1 MIWQTMKMMVPMM
14 TAAMLHRHI
23 WTTVMIWQT
32 MRMMVP
38 MMTVA
43 MFCASFVLD
52 LDILFLNLDAIY
64 AIFFHGFLV
73 TSLLHGHGELDNN
86 HSVHPWDC
94 LFVFF
99 LLYQE
104 VGWS

>member
-32 MRMMVP
+32 MKVMVP

-43 MFCASFVLD
+43 MLCASFVLD
-52 LDILFLNLDAIY
+52 HDILFLNFDAIRLRY
-64 AIFFHGFLV
+64 IFPRFADYIPL
-73 TSLLHGHGELDNN
+73 SR
-86 HSVHPWDC
+86 PWRT
-94 LFVFF
+94 
-99 LLYQE
+99 
-104 VGWS
+104 